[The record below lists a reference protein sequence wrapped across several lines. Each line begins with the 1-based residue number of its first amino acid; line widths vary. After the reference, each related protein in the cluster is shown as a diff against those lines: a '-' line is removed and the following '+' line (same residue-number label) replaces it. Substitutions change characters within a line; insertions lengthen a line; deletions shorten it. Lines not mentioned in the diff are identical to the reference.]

1 MRVVGI
7 VAEYNPFHYGHLYQI
22 RKVKEMYP
30 DSIII
35 AIISTNYTQRGGFSL
50 INKWDKTRICLNYG
64 IDMVVELPTLYTT
77 QGADMFAYGA
87 ISILNMLHIDT
98 LVFGMECDDVE
109 YLIKAAKTQINN
121 SKYDELVQKYLL
133 TGVNYPTALGNA
145 LKEMIGY
152 TTDKPND
159 LLAISYIKEIIKNN
173 YKIEPVGIKRTNDYH
188 GKEIKSSIVNASLI
202 RDMLDKNIDVSK
214 YVPTE
219 TYKCLNMK
227 NFDNGYLLLKYN
239 ISNNENRLYEYLTV
253 DEGIENRILKYYKD
267 CDNWCALVNLIKT
280 RRYTYNKVNRML
292 MHILLNIKKID
303 NDKEIYLRVLGF
315 NDIGRN
321 YLKQIKK
328 DIDVINTCKQGINKA
343 LDIEINATYIY
354 SLVTG
359 DNSLIEREYKN
370 KPIIFH

>member
-109 YLIKAAKTQINN
+109 YLSKAAKTQINN

-202 RDMLDKNIDVSK
+202 RDMLDKNMDVSK

>member
-121 SKYDELVQKYLL
+121 SKYDELVKKYLL

-202 RDMLDKNIDVSK
+202 RDMLDKNMDVSK
-214 YVPTE
+214 YVPIE

-239 ISNNENRLYEYLTV
+239 ISNNENRLFEYLTV

>member
-202 RDMLDKNIDVSK
+202 RDMLDKNMDVSK
-214 YVPTE
+214 YVPIE

-239 ISNNENRLYEYLTV
+239 ISNNENRLFEYLTV

-328 DIDVINTCKQGINKA
+328 DIDVIKTCKQGINKA

>member
-35 AIISTNYTQRGGFSL
+35 AIVSTNYTQRGGFSL

-202 RDMLDKNIDVSK
+202 RDMLDKNMDVSK
-214 YVPTE
+214 YVPIE

-328 DIDVINTCKQGINKA
+328 DIDVIKTCKQGINKA

-354 SLVTG
+354 SLVTR

>member
-173 YKIEPVGIKRTNDYH
+173 YKIEPIGIKRTNDYH

-202 RDMLDKNIDVSK
+202 RDMLDKNMDVSK
-214 YVPTE
+214 YVPIE

-303 NDKEIYLRVLGF
+303 NDREIYLRVLGF

>member
-202 RDMLDKNIDVSK
+202 RDMLDKNMDVSK
-214 YVPTE
+214 YVPIE

-239 ISNNENRLYEYLTV
+239 ISNNENRLFEYLTV

-303 NDKEIYLRVLGF
+303 NDREIYLRVLGF

>member
-202 RDMLDKNIDVSK
+202 RDMLDKNMDVSK

>member
-1 MRVVGI
+1 MRVIGI

-30 DSIII
+30 DSVII

-133 TGVNYPTALGNA
+133 TGINYPTVLGKA

-202 RDMLDKNIDVSK
+202 RDMLDKNMDVSK

-280 RRYTYNKVNRML
+280 KRYTYNKVNRML

-303 NDKEIYLRVLGF
+303 NNKEIYLRVLGF

-328 DIDVINTCKQGINKA
+328 DLDVINTCKQGINKA

>member
-202 RDMLDKNIDVSK
+202 RDMLDKNMDVSK
-214 YVPTE
+214 YVPIE

-292 MHILLNIKKID
+292 MHILLNIKKND

>member
-1 MRVVGI
+1 
-7 VAEYNPFHYGHLYQI
+7 
-22 RKVKEMYP
+22 
-30 DSIII
+30 
-35 AIISTNYTQRGGFSL
+35 
-50 INKWDKTRICLNYG
+50 
-64 IDMVVELPTLYTT
+64 
-77 QGADMFAYGA
+77 MFAYGA

-202 RDMLDKNIDVSK
+202 RDMLDKNMDVSK
-214 YVPTE
+214 YVPIE

-239 ISNNENRLYEYLTV
+239 ISNNENRLFEYLTV

>member
-202 RDMLDKNIDVSK
+202 RDMLDKNMDVSK
-214 YVPTE
+214 YVPIE

-239 ISNNENRLYEYLTV
+239 ISNNENKLYEYLTV

>member
-1 MRVVGI
+1 MRVIGI

-30 DSIII
+30 DSVII

-133 TGVNYPTALGNA
+133 TGINYPTVLGKA

-202 RDMLDKNIDVSK
+202 RDMLDKNMDVSK

-280 RRYTYNKVNRML
+280 KRYTYNKVNRML

-303 NDKEIYLRVLGF
+303 NNKEIYLRVLGF

>member
-50 INKWDKTRICLNYG
+50 INKWDKTRICLKYG

-202 RDMLDKNIDVSK
+202 RDMLDKNMDVSK
-214 YVPTE
+214 YVPIE

-239 ISNNENRLYEYLTV
+239 ISNNENRLFEYLTV

>member
-50 INKWDKTRICLNYG
+50 INKWDKTRICLKYG

-202 RDMLDKNIDVSK
+202 RDMLDKNMDVSK
-214 YVPTE
+214 YVPIE

-239 ISNNENRLYEYLTV
+239 ISNNENRLFEYLTV

-303 NDKEIYLRVLGF
+303 NDREIYLRVLGF

>member
-35 AIISTNYTQRGGFSL
+35 AIVSTNYTQRGGFSL

-202 RDMLDKNIDVSK
+202 RDMLDKNMDVSK
-214 YVPTE
+214 YVPIE

-267 CDNWCALVNLIKT
+267 CDNWCELVNLIKT

-328 DIDVINTCKQGINKA
+328 DIDVIKTCKQGINKA